1 MYLGFVCSRK
11 TKGGA
16 EGCSKGPSSL
26 WQGYISA
33 AAKKKRDLEALMH
46 LFLPQHKFT
55 FELFLAFL
63 VIWLLLLLLGFFFPS
78 KG

>member
-16 EGCSKGPSSL
+16 EGCSKGPSSR
-26 WQGYISA
+26 WQCYISA
-33 AAKKKRDLEALMH
+33 AAKKDRELEALMH
-46 LFLPQHKFT
+46 LFLPQLKFT

-63 VIWLLLLLLGFFFPS
+63 VLLLLLALWFFFPFR
-78 KG
+78 G